1 MRIVVMT
8 NRKKLPSEE
17 ELDSMWL
24 TLIPQI

>member
-8 NRKKLPSEE
+8 NRKKSSSEV
-17 ELDSMWL
+17 ELDSMWM